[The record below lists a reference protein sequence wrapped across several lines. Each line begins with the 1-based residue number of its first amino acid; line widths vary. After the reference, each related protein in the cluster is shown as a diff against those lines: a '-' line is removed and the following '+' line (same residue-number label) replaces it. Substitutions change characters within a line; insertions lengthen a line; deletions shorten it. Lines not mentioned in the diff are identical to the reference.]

1 MKNFFLTMAAGL
13 TAVAL
18 LGCQPNASDKAA
30 DASSADI
37 ADAAASVETPT
48 VATLVASP
56 APATSADAAPA
67 DACGESI
74 VFTEGT
80 DTTTATGE
88 VSGYDTCTFRLT
100 GKAGQQL
107 HATIEG
113 STFLTALLFAPTS
126 QDTAIAGPSDTLD
139 AALPADGEHE
149 IRIGQVRAE
158 ARRITSPKTF
168 KLNVQLR

>member
-1 MKNFFLTMAAGL
+1 MKTFTLTMAAGF
-13 TAVAL
+13 AGVAL
-18 LGCQPNASDKAA
+18 LGCQPDASDKAA

-37 ADAAASVETPT
+37 ANAAASVEAQTE
-48 VATLVASP
+48 ASP
-56 APATSADAAPA
+56 APATSAQAAPA

-80 DTTTATGE
+80 DTTTASGE
-88 VSGYDTCTFRLT
+88 VSGYDTCTFRLA

-107 HATIEG
+107 HPTLEG
-113 STFLTALLFAPTS
+113 STFLTGLLFAPTS
-126 QDTAIAGPSDTLD
+126 RDTAIAGPSDTLD
-139 AALPADGEHE
+139 AALPADGEYE

-158 ARRITSPKTF
+158 ARRSTSPKTF

>member
-1 MKNFFLTMAAGL
+1 MKTFTLTMAAGFA
-13 TAVAL
+13 AVAL

-48 VATLVASP
+48 VATSVASP
-56 APATSADAAPA
+56 APSPTAETALA

-74 VFTEGT
+74 IFTEGT
-80 DTTTATGE
+80 DTTTASGE

-107 HATIEG
+107 HATLEG
-113 STFLTALLFAPTS
+113 STFLTALLFAPTNP
-126 QDTAIAGPSDTLD
+126 DMAIAGPSDKLD
-139 AALPADGEHE
+139 ATLPADGEYE
-149 IRIGQVRAE
+149 MRIGQVRAE
-158 ARRITSPKTF
+158 ARRSTSPKTF

>member
-1 MKNFFLTMAAGL
+1 MKIFTLTMAAGFA
-13 TAVAL
+13 AVAL
-18 LGCQPNASDKAA
+18 LGCQPDASDKAA

-37 ADAAASVETPT
+37 ANAAVSVEAQTE
-48 VATLVASP
+48 ASP
-56 APATSADAAPA
+56 APATSAQAAPA

-80 DTTTATGE
+80 DTTTASGE
-88 VSGYDTCTFRLT
+88 VSGYDTCTFRLA

-107 HATIEG
+107 HATLEG
-113 STFLTALLFAPTS
+113 SNFLTALLFAPAS

-139 AALPADGEHE
+139 AALPADGEYE

-158 ARRITSPKTF
+158 ARRSTSPKTF